1 MPRRTARGDKWMHIF
16 ACDSERRFVGLRSH
30 PRDEAIA
37 VLGFNRTTSKRPHGH
52 LVVGAQCF
60 WLLAEGLFA
69 RPAPV
74 YYMAPHLYYIGK
86 GRKRIG

>member
-16 ACDSERRFVGLRSH
+16 ACDSRGGLSAFALILAMRRLPF
-30 PRDEAIA
+30 
-37 VLGFNRTTSKRPHGH
+37 LGFNRTTSKRPHGH

-74 YYMAPHLYYIGK
+74 YYMAPHLI
-86 GRKRIG
+86 I